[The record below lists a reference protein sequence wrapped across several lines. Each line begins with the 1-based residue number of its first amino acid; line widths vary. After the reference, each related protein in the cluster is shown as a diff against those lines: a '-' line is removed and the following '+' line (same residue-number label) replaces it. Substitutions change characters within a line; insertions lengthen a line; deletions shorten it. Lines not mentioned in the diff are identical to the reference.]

1 MHTKF
6 TKRTWLNIAI
16 TTSVKRCIYIQWQTK
31 IQIHDQKC
39 QTIFPHPPLLYLV
52 LLAAGFI
59 SSQIVDWVHTSQRY
73 CQITQLVT
81 HSNEGMIARAWGS
94 VNGARSQLRE
104 EFLTGWVTLPFAEGH
119 VDMSDGSKEA
129 CSSMHVLNIL
139 LSPSGDLGI
148 SLVWHNLSPP
158 HPTATFRSDCW
169 NPLQTELNYLWWVL
183 SCS

>member
-1 MHTKF
+1 MWPVFILSNFCSNGPIQRALVHTKF

-16 TTSVKRCIYIQWQTK
+16 TTFVKRCIYIQWQTK

-81 HSNEGMIARAWGS
+81 HSNEDTVAS
-94 VNGARSQLRE
+94 LRKCKRGQVA
-104 EFLTGWVTLPFAEGH
+104 TEGRI
-119 VDMSDGSKEA
+119 SDG
-129 CSSMHVLNIL
+129 
-139 LSPSGDLGI
+139 LG
-148 SLVWHNLSPP
+148 
-158 HPTATFRSDCW
+158 HPTLYTGTCW
-169 NPLQTELNYLWWVL
+169 HEWRLKRGVFLQGCFEHFVL
-183 SCS
+183 